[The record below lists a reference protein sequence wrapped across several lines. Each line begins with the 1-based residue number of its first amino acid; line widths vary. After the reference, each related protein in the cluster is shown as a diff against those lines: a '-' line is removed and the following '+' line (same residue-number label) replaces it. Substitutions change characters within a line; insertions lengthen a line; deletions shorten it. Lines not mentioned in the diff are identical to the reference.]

1 VRRSIAAIG
10 ELEIRRLQYTVMPA
24 QAGIREWQLG
34 GKQQNLPAFAG
45 TTKETVDFEPV
56 PMTQVAGLK

>member
-34 GKQQNLPAFAG
+34 GKQQNLDSGFRRND
-45 TTKETVDFEPV
+45 ERDS
-56 PMTQVAGLK
+56 